1 MTDTVETVQTDT
13 PVNET
18 TTVAPPEI
26 VETPAVDSPV
36 EPSIEVSVETT
47 EAPETPK
54 EATTLI
60 AKELDKTEVKPE
72 PVEET
77 PKQEETVEEVKETPE
92 TVVEEPTEI
101 ITPTYDAFNLPE
113 GVEVDSDKMNEFT
126 SILADLETKS
136 KAGHEFVQ
144 EFGQKAVDFHVAELQ
159 RTVEAIN
166 KTQLETWEKT
176 VDGWREAAI
185 SDPEIGGNRIQTTLD
200 AANRFIRTHG
210 GTADQQKEF
219 RDLMETSGLGN
230 NPTMLRLLSAAGRA
244 MSEGTPVP
252 ATKPPSA
259 PKSKTSALYGRKR

>member
-1 MTDTVETVQTDT
+1 MPDTVETIQTNT
-13 PVNET
+13 PVTEA
-18 TTVAPPEI
+18 VAVTPTEV
-26 VETPAVDSPV
+26 VETPVVVETTPETPETPV
-36 EPSIEVSVETT
+36 ETSVETT
-47 EAPETPK
+47 TETPK

-77 PKQEETVEEVKETPE
+77 KPEAVAEEVKEALE
-92 TVVEEPTEI
+92 VVEEPVEVVP
-101 ITPTYDAFNLPE
+101 PTYETFNLPE
-113 GVEVDSDKMNEFT
+113 GIEVDSDRMGEFI

-144 EFGQKAVDFHVAELQ
+144 EFGQKAVDFHIAELQ

-185 SDPEIGGNRIQTTLD
+185 ADPEIGGNRIQTTLD
-200 AANRFIRTHG
+200 AANKFIRTHG

-252 ATKPPSA
+252 ATKPPAA